1 QFEDIG
7 AAIAVMT
14 AQGTPTSVATTQ
26 IRQALVEL
34 NDEGSITDI
43 AFREIAGKSFK
54 EFIEQGGSLQ
64 EALKCLLKKL
74 IKAEKIF
81 LVCSAVLRQQMLV

>member
-1 QFEDIG
+1 MKFEDIG

-34 NDEGSITDI
+34 N
-43 AFREIAGKSFK
+43 K
-54 EFIEQGGSLQ
+54 E
-64 EALKCLLKKL
+64 AKHH
-74 IKAEKIF
+74 
-81 LVCSAVLRQQMLV
+81 R

>member
-1 QFEDIG
+1 MKFEDIG

-34 NDEGSITDI
+34 NKEGSTTDKT
-43 AFREIAGKSFK
+43 FREIAGDCCQYF
-54 EFIEQGGSLQ
+54 FI
-64 EALKCLLKKL
+64 KIYYKL
-74 IKAEKIF
+74 NTPS
-81 LVCSAVLRQQMLV
+81 VS